1 MGNYIIGITGA
12 SGSIYAKRLL
22 EILLKLNHNIHL
34 VITDPGL
41 QVIETELGW
50 QLEGKQDEEISR
62 EIISNLGLSDNDG
75 YLRYY
80 NNKTIGAAI
89 ASGSFMTQG
98 MIIVP
103 CSMSTLAGIAQGSS
117 NNLLQRAADIMLKE
131 KRPLVIVP
139 RETPLNTIH
148 LRNMLALSELG
159 VHLVP
164 AMPAFY
170 QKPKSIDD
178 LVDFI
183 VGRLLDFFQIE
194 HNLFRRWEG

>member
-22 EILLKLNHNIHL
+22 EILLRLNHNIHL
-34 VITDPGL
+34 IITEPGL

-50 QLEGKQDEEISR
+50 KLEGKRDEEVSS
-62 EIISNLGLSDNDG
+62 EIIKLLEIQVDREK
-75 YLRYY
+75 LKYY
-80 NNKTIGAAI
+80 NNKSIGAAI
-89 ASGSFMTQG
+89 ASGSFVTEG

-103 CSMSTLAGIAQGSS
+103 CSMSTLAGIAHGSS
-117 NNLLQRAADIMLKE
+117 NNLIQRAGDIILKE

-148 LRNMLALSELG
+148 LRNMLTLSELG
-159 VHLVP
+159 VHIVP

-170 QKPKSIDD
+170 QKPNNIDD

-183 VGRLLDFFQIE
+183 VGRLLDFFRIE
-194 HNLFRRWEG
+194 HNLFKRWEG